1 MDYRKLN
8 DMTITNMIPMP
19 LVEEILEELA
29 HTQYFTS
36 MDLIVGYHQIRM
48 GAGDEF
54 QTTFKKH

>member
-29 HTQYFTS
+29 RTQYFTS
-36 MDLIVGYHQIRM
+36 MDLIVGYHQIMM

-54 QTTFKKH
+54 KTTFKKH

>member
-1 MDYRKLN
+1 VDYRKLN
-8 DMTITNMIPMP
+8 DMTITNMIHMP

-29 HTQYFTS
+29 RTQYFTS

-54 QTTFKKH
+54 KTTFKKH